1 MFQVP
6 SWKSG
11 VGQGWAF
18 GSAKTLRCP
27 CRREKSTL
35 KWIEERQTSYKV
47 YSIEICT
54 ALRFFQVIWLYF
66 AYDNSVCNTKNF
78 EPGVHP
84 APKPS
89 FSKSEGRQVLRKAL
103 LHIYCKDKQHSLGWS
118 WKGPVAWD
126 EEAVGGSRR
135 STSGHLEALQHDG
148 PPNLLNDIRH
158 RIQQH
163 RMHVHVPPFYV
174 GVCHAATDSQIV
186 TKRAACTACT

>member
-54 ALRFFQVIWLYF
+54 ALRFFRAIWLYF
-66 AYDNSVCNTKNF
+66 TYDNSVCNTKNF

-103 LHIYCKDKQHSLGWS
+103 LHILQRQAALIGLKLERADSLGRGGCWRIEKVHQRTPRGVTPRWS
-118 WKGPVAWD
+118 
-126 EEAVGGSRR
+126 S
-135 STSGHLEALQHDG
+135 
-148 PPNLLNDIRH
+148 
-158 RIQQH
+158 
-163 RMHVHVPPFYV
+163 
-174 GVCHAATDSQIV
+174 
-186 TKRAACTACT
+186 